1 MGLDVTLLH
10 LLVSTGL
17 DFYCCVKLINYIRSE
32 VGNDSVLTTV
42 DVTIRLTLNMPCVYV
57 YIYWILCTFFIK
69 KHYTLST
76 ISFFDQKYWHLNQIV

>member
-1 MGLDVTLLH
+1 MGLDVTQLH

-32 VGNDSVLTTV
+32 VGNGSVLTTV
-42 DVTIRLTLNMPCVYV
+42 DVTIRLTLNVPCVYV

-69 KHYTLST
+69 KALH
-76 ISFFDQKYWHLNQIV
+76 IKHNKFF